1 MKFEDLLMQASD
13 SEKQRRVDLEEEVQ
27 KLQEDLDAELKLSK
41 ILQCALQGPVQS
53 CPCLSKLLPSQVQV
67 LLAELALVE
76 EEIIW
81 LERKVDKLKLSL
93 YQEKKQ
99 TREWERL
106 NIRRRHWQPKQLSC
120 GPSHQMEV
128 SCRQVSQKKPKP
140 WAFR

>member
-1 MKFEDLLMQASD
+1 M
-13 SEKQRRVDLEEEVQ
+13 
-27 KLQEDLDAELKLSK
+27 
-41 ILQCALQGPVQS
+41 
-53 CPCLSKLLPSQVQV
+53 QVQV

-106 NIRRRHWQPKQLSC
+106 KYPPEALATQTTILWTEPPNGSQLQTGFPKNTRFRR
-120 GPSHQMEV
+120 EYEE
-128 SCRQVSQKKPKP
+128 QKLARKKSL
-140 WAFR
+140 F